1 MTQILRELLDK
12 APFGFVCHMARSDNY
27 INHTDYIF
35 KEANKEFEKMT
46 GLKIKNITDMSVS
59 EVECGIH
66 GHIINWNDLYGKLDK
81 KDDKYEFTIH
91 IDKQK
96 YKISVFSPEQGYFTT
111 IFQDITD
118 YDVAE
123 EATQTKPVVDYLSE
137 NVSIM
142 FNSTQDA
149 MFLVQVKDGEFKYIK
164 SNTSH
169 QKLTGISLE
178 YIKNKTP
185 VELAGVKI
193 GRIIES
199 NYQMCVNEGKT
210 VSYEEE
216 IDLPIGRTVWLTS
229 LTPIFENGEIKYIIG
244 SSKDILKQ
252 KTLEEERKVLYE
264 RLKAMFY
271 GHSAVMIL
279 IEPYSGR
286 IIDVNPAALSFYGYT
301 KNELVNM
308 YIQDINVLPKE
319 EVTRRRML
327 VLKEKQRYFHHP
339 HRLKNGE
346 IRQVDVYSCPIEYN
360 NQKVLFSIII
370 DVSDEE
376 RYKEELYK
384 ERELFKTTILSIGDG
399 LVTTDCNGII
409 TSMNKIAEEL
419 TGFGVEA
426 VGKEFSEVFKL
437 KDDITG
443 KDSEN
448 PISKV
453 LQTGRI
459 IGLANHTSLI
469 NKKGKRI
476 PIADSAAPIINAN
489 GEVFGVVMV
498 FRDVTNEKDQQAKIT
513 YLSYHDTLTKL
524 YNRRFAEEQLRLICM
539 ENKPDFS
546 IIMGDLNG
554 LKLINDVFGH
564 EEGDNRLIKAA
575 NVIKAS
581 CQPHDI
587 VARWGGDEFL
597 IIVCKDTGTRAEKI
611 IEKIKEECSK
621 ECSYQEQVSISLG
634 YAVKS
639 NVSGSISNLIKE
651 AEEAMYRCKLLEG
664 GSYRN
669 NIINTM
675 LTTLFEKS
683 VETEEHA
690 ERLKK
695 YSLALCKKFNLSA
708 KETDEMGLFAMLHD
722 MGKVVIDDGILN
734 KPGPLTSDEWRE
746 MQKHTEVGY
755 RIAQNTPELASV
767 AEYILFHHE
776 RWDGKG
782 YPAGLKG
789 NDIPILCRILAV
801 VDAFD
806 AMTNDRSYRKAMP
819 ADKAL
824 AELVK
829 NSGTQFD
836 PQVVDAFLEII

>member
-1 MTQILRELLDK
+1 
-12 APFGFVCHMARSDNY
+12 
-27 INHTDYIF
+27 
-35 KEANKEFEKMT
+35 
-46 GLKIKNITDMSVS
+46 
-59 EVECGIH
+59 
-66 GHIINWNDLYGKLDK
+66 
-81 KDDKYEFTIH
+81 
-91 IDKQK
+91 
-96 YKISVFSPEQGYFTT
+96 
-111 IFQDITD
+111 
-118 YDVAE
+118 
-123 EATQTKPVVDYLSE
+123 
-137 NVSIM
+137 
-142 FNSTQDA
+142 
-149 MFLVQVKDGEFKYIK
+149 
-164 SNTSH
+164 
-169 QKLTGISLE
+169 
-178 YIKNKTP
+178 
-185 VELAGVKI
+185 
-193 GRIIES
+193 
-199 NYQMCVNEGKT
+199 
-210 VSYEEE
+210 
-216 IDLPIGRTVWLTS
+216 
-229 LTPIFENGEIKYIIG
+229 
-244 SSKDILKQ
+244 
-252 KTLEEERKVLYE
+252 
-264 RLKAMFY
+264 
-271 GHSAVMIL
+271 
-279 IEPYSGR
+279 
-286 IIDVNPAALSFYGYT
+286 
-301 KNELVNM
+301 
-308 YIQDINVLPKE
+308 
-319 EVTRRRML
+319 
-327 VLKEKQRYFHHP
+327 
-339 HRLKNGE
+339 
-346 IRQVDVYSCPIEYN
+346 
-360 NQKVLFSIII
+360 
-370 DVSDEE
+370 
-376 RYKEELYK
+376 
-384 ERELFKTTILSIGDG
+384 
-399 LVTTDCNGII
+399 
-409 TSMNKIAEEL
+409 MNKIAEEL

-639 NVSGSISNLIKE
+639 NVSGGISNLIKE